1 MPDKYGSIII
11 YSVGHQ
17 PQPVQNQFCKK
28 FMGQETSAQKGKYR
42 YRRRG
47 FLDYIPHHRFIR
59 GVLLVRSED
68 AGRVTRQIRE
78 LGGTTQVRK
87 VVLTRRD
94 IKNLGLDL
102 N

>member
-1 MPDKYGSIII
+1 MAVKYGSIII

-17 PQPVQNQFCKK
+17 PQSVQNLFCKK

-47 FLDYIPHHRFIR
+47 FLDYIPYHRFIR
-59 GVLLVRSED
+59 GVLLVRSKD
-68 AGRVTRQIRE
+68 SARVSRQIRE
-78 LGGTTQVRK
+78 FGGNVHVRK

-94 IKNLGLDL
+94 IRDLGLDIA
-102 N
+102 